1 MGYTNYWNQFRDFTD
16 EEWAKIKNQV
26 EYVYEVMP
34 QIVVSGDTCDGRW
47 HTLQDREDYISFN
60 GVGEAGHEDFVLS
73 KKQNLSPNDI
83 RANRPY
89 AFNCCKTAGKPYD
102 LGVWYLL
109 TWIYHNTDNAIAISR
124 DRVGETSTDKE
135 SAA

>member
-26 EYVYEVMP
+26 EYVGAVMDNVV
-34 QIVVSGDTCDGRW
+34 IVWGVDF
-47 HTLQDREDYISFN
+47 ISFN
-60 GVGEAGHEDFVLS
+60 GMFEESHEDFVLS
-73 KKQNLSPNDI
+73 NKHNLSPNYH
-83 RANRPY
+83 RPY
-89 AFNCCKTAGKPYD
+89 KINLCKTAEKPYD

-109 TWIYHNTDNAIAISR
+109 TWIYNNTDNAIAISR
-124 DRVGETSTDKE
+124 DRVGETRMREE